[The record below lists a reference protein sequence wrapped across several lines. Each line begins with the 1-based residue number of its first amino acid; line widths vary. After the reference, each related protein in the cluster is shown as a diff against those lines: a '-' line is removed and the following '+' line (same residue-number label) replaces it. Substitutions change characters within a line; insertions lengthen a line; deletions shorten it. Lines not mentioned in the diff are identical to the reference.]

1 LPVARP
7 IKIQSVEITG
17 LFSGLFL
24 AQSWGMQ
31 VVSHFSPLAAPA
43 RLAVAPRPQAEAV
56 AVQPLKADVQPLKAE
71 VEKPTGI
78 WETES
83 FSFWDVVD
91 AINPLQHIP
100 VISTI
105 YRKLTGDEMGYA
117 SRIAGDT
124 LYSGIFGS
132 LLSGLASAVVNV
144 FVDATT
150 GKDIGE
156 HMMAAVEPQPVPAA
170 TRQHAAI
177 PPSVIEHNSA
187 LLSES
192 LQQEAMP
199 SDHAAVDSSRTLAA
213 IEQYK
218 WQLLDD
224 EEKPQSNHWV

>member
-1 LPVARP
+1 
-7 IKIQSVEITG
+7 
-17 LFSGLFL
+17 
-24 AQSWGMQ
+24 MQ
-31 VVSHFSPLAAPA
+31 VVSHFSPLMAPVRAAAIPK
-43 RLAVAPRPQAEAV
+43 PQAEAV
-56 AVQPLKADVQPLKAE
+56 AMPPLKAEVQPLKAE

-78 WETES
+78 WESDS

-124 LYSGIFGS
+124 LYSGVFGS
-132 LLSGLASAVVNV
+132 LISGLASSVANV
-144 FVDATT
+144 FMDAMT

-156 HMMAAVEPQPVPAA
+156 HVMAAAEPQPVSRA

-177 PPSVIEHNSA
+177 PPSVIEQNSA

-192 LQQEAMP
+192 LQQGAMP
-199 SDHAAVDSSRTLAA
+199 SSHAAALPAADSSRSLAA

-218 WQLLDD
+218 WQLLDN
-224 EEKPQSNHWV
+224 EVKPQSDHWV

>member
-1 LPVARP
+1 
-7 IKIQSVEITG
+7 
-17 LFSGLFL
+17 
-24 AQSWGMQ
+24 MQ
-31 VVSHFSPLAAPA
+31 VVSHFSPLVAPVRAAA
-43 RLAVAPRPQAEAV
+43 APRPQAEAV
-56 AVQPLKADVQPLKAE
+56 AMQPLKAEVQPLKAA

-78 WETES
+78 WESDS

-124 LYSGIFGS
+124 LYSGVFGS
-132 LLSGLASAVVNV
+132 LISGLASSVANV
-144 FVDATT
+144 FMDAMT

-156 HMMAAVEPQPVPAA
+156 HVMAAAELQPASPA

-177 PPSVIEHNSA
+177 SPSVIEQNSA

-192 LQQEAMP
+192 LQQGAMP
-199 SDHAAVDSSRTLAA
+199 SDHAAALPAVDSSRTLAA

-224 EEKPQSNHWV
+224 EVKPQSNHWV

>member
-1 LPVARP
+1 LKLQVF
-7 IKIQSVEITG
+7 
-17 LFSGLFL
+17 FSGLFL

-43 RLAVAPRPQAEAV
+43 RLAAAAPRPQVEAV
-56 AVQPLKADVQPLKAE
+56 AVQPLKTE
-71 VEKPTGI
+71 VEKPSGI
-78 WETES
+78 WETGS
-83 FSFWDVVD
+83 FSFWDIVD

-132 LLSGLASAVVNV
+132 LISGLASAVVNV

-156 HMMAAVEPQPVPAA
+156 HMMAAVEPQTVPAA

-177 PPSVIEHNSA
+177 PQSAIEHNSA
-187 LLSES
+187 MLSES
-192 LQQEAMP
+192 LQQGAMP
-199 SDHAAVDSSRTLAA
+199 SEHAAVLPAADSSRTLAA

-218 WQLLDD
+218 WQLLND
-224 EEKPQSNHWV
+224 EEKPRSNHWV